1 MLVLAPLT
9 LRHDLP
15 NAYDTDAFYAPF
27 AAFLHERLS
36 HGDIPLWN
44 PFAFSGQP
52 FAADPQS
59 GALYP
64 PALLAYGLL
73 APASG
78 MVAIVTFDYLLA
90 TLSSYA
96 FARLVGAGRLGAVYA
111 GVAFGAG
118 GFLLARSQALGLL
131 AGAAWL
137 AAAVAAAQYAA
148 SREGR
153 GASAL
158 PLAAALALAI
168 LGGSQQL
175 TAVAATSALV
185 LLVVQLRRRGLAIF
199 VGAGSAAVGLAAV
212 ALLPRLELVSLSSAA
227 DGVRDPPGVG
237 KLNWSD
243 TRLVFGSFGTHAGE
257 LAPLYAGALMPALAV
272 LAIVRRWRHARVPL
286 ALAILAILW
295 SAGLAGVL
303 ADPIEPLRSITAHQ
317 AVRALPLLA
326 LALAALAGLAF
337 GSPGSRPSPWLV
349 AALAAVLALLFKPD
363 VLTHP
368 FYVGPALALVA
379 ALALLRSRRMP
390 LAVLA
395 CALVPAVLAI
405 DLARHDYRQRNP
417 HQPAANWD
425 DAGEAFPGPPATA
438 RFLLERRAAEGPTR
452 FATLANDFTLRKQL
466 RFGRSPKHLDLL
478 LNMAGMRY
486 GLEDVAGYDPLQL
499 LTYRDAMTASNETP
513 SPTATSS
520 GSRWGSG
527 GSCGCSACRYYVAQ
541 AGEVLRRLPVVMR
554 TPTATVVRDDK
565 ALPIARINRP
575 GRTVAARSGV
585 ASPRPRGR
593 RVAGRARR
601 AARAGRF
608 AVPRLAG
615 LRRREAHADEGAERA
630 LPRGRPAG
638 RSSSRRVAFRAPQRA
653 PRPGDLARDA
663 ARGDGLRA
671 RHVAARAPPKALA
684 QRVDERREALGVERR
699 RGARAD
705 RDGHDAAARGERGE
719 LVAHALDAPA
729 AGRREARIRRQRRVE
744 HVGVDVHVERGGGG
758 EQRQRSRGVPGLAQL
773 RAVDVVALPGVE
785 VAAADEHGAL
795 LLQRR
800 LEARAAAP
808 VVAPPAEQ
816 LGERHAA
823 DEPAGRRVGRVEVAV
838 GVDPHELDVRV
849 ALAHRGEHGRHERAL
864 AHQHDRRP
872 GGDGRAAERV
882 QLGQVPGQR
891 LLGRQIAEGDLGA
904 LAEPERI
911 SERMQLGGRLGGRH
925 PAARRTGRRSA
936 GACRPG

>member
-1 MLVLAPLT
+1 
-9 LRHDLP
+9 
-15 NAYDTDAFYAPF
+15 
-27 AAFLHERLS
+27 
-36 HGDIPLWN
+36 
-44 PFAFSGQP
+44 
-52 FAADPQS
+52 
-59 GALYP
+59 
-64 PALLAYGLL
+64 
-73 APASG
+73 

-185 LLVVQLRRRGLAIF
+185 LLVVQLRWRGLAIF

-478 LNMAGMRY
+478 LNMAGTRY

-499 LTYRDAMTASNETP
+499 LTYRDAMTASNENP
-513 SPTATSS
+513 QPDRHFLWVEV
-520 GSRWGSG
+520 GQRRFLRLLGV
-527 GSCGCSACRYYVAQ
+527 RYYVAQ
-541 AGEVLRRLPVVMR
+541 AGEVPRRLPVVMR

-575 GRTVAARSGV
+575 GRTVAARIV
-585 ASPRPRGR
+585 VREPDRVVVESP
-593 RVAGRARR
+593 AG
-601 AARAGRF
+601 
-608 AVPRLAG
+608 
-615 LRRREAHADEGAERA
+615 
-630 LPRGRPAG
+630 PAG
-638 RSSSRRVAFRAPQRA
+638 RLVLADSPYPGWQVFVDGKRTPTKVQNGLFRAVDLPAGAHRVEWRFA
-653 PRPGDLARDA
+653 PHSVRLGLGISLVTLLAA
-663 ARGDGLRA
+663 TVYGLGMW
-671 RHVAARAPPKALA
+671 
-684 QRVDERREALGVERR
+684 RRERR
-699 RGARAD
+699 R
-705 RDGHDAAARGERGE
+705 
-719 LVAHALDAPA
+719 
-729 AGRREARIRRQRRVE
+729 RR
-744 HVGVDVHVERGGGG
+744 
-758 EQRQRSRGVPGLAQL
+758 
-773 RAVDVVALPGVE
+773 
-785 VAAADEHGAL
+785 
-795 LLQRR
+795 
-800 LEARAAAP
+800 
-808 VVAPPAEQ
+808 
-816 LGERHAA
+816 
-823 DEPAGRRVGRVEVAV
+823 
-838 GVDPHELDVRV
+838 
-849 ALAHRGEHGRHERAL
+849 
-864 AHQHDRRP
+864 
-872 GGDGRAAERV
+872 
-882 QLGQVPGQR
+882 
-891 LLGRQIAEGDLGA
+891 
-904 LAEPERI
+904 
-911 SERMQLGGRLGGRH
+911 
-925 PAARRTGRRSA
+925 
-936 GACRPG
+936 